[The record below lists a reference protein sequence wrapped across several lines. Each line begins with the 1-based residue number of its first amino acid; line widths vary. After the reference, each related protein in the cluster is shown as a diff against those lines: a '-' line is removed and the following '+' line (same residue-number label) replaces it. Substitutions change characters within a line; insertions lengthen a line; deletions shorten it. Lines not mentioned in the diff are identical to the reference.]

1 MNNTTLSNP
10 WPGLGS
16 YDETGRY
23 KFCGRSR
30 ATNELYS
37 LISNNSIISLFGRSG
52 IGKTSLLKAGVSP
65 LLARKGFLPV
75 YVRLS
80 QEEKV
85 PDDHGGTL
93 SYAECIVRCL
103 EKKMEENGFVKSE
116 ASWEIIASENTDFLW
131 SYFCKTAFQ
140 SSVDAHCT
148 PVIILDQFE
157 EIFLDRRE
165 DAAMLMRQLYVLVNG
180 SRRLSEDL
188 DYDAF
193 RSRFRFVMSFRDDSL
208 YRLEDVINEY
218 NLASFKENRYLLKAL
233 NRDDAMDVVTEPGED
248 LVDADVVNRIL
259 DKVVAM
265 GEGCSV
271 DPAILSLLMYGL
283 YERMI
288 QKGDAS
294 IHGVLVDEASNDI
307 VRDFYERR
315 MSGMELSARKYLEE
329 HLVSSDGRR
338 RSVAAADACS
348 HVKVEELES
357 LTDKHI
363 LTKLERGSFSDYEL
377 THDVLC
383 PIVTASRAETDAK
396 EKIAKNKRMARIL
409 FAIVVAVL
417 AIVAVF
423 FFQNKHLKEERW
435 KALGNQSMFVAEKA
449 LQLAKEGDACL
460 AKLLLI
466 NTMPSNLDDPERPLT
481 AESASA
487 LGKVFDDNSAIL
499 EDYIGFYSVNSASY
513 SPDGKNIVSVAS
525 NSAIRIWDASTGA
538 CLKVLNG
545 HTNYALSASY
555 SPDGKRIV
563 SASYDSTLRIW
574 DASTGACLRVLR
586 GHTNYVSSASY
597 SPDGKRIV
605 SASNDGTIRIWNAS
619 NGACLKVLA
628 GDFDERFGSASYSP
642 DGKRIVSASGIIMIW
657 DASTGACLKVLND
670 HTNYVR
676 SASYSP
682 DGKNIV
688 SASDDN
694 TLRIWDASTGAC
706 LKVLKGHTDY
716 VYSASYSPDG
726 KRIVSASQDE
736 TVRIWDAST
745 GACLKVLKGH
755 TDYVRSASYSP
766 DGKRIVTTSGTIR
779 IWDVSNEACLKV
791 LNGHTGSV
799 NSASYS
805 PDGKSIVSASY
816 DSLKIWD
823 VSTGACLNV
832 LNGHTGYVNSASYSP
847 DGKSIVS
854 ASVDDTVRI
863 WDASTG
869 ACLKVL
875 NGHTGSVNSASY
887 SPDGKRIVSA
897 SKDNTMRIWDASTGA
912 CLKVLKGHTSWV
924 LTASYSP
931 DGKSIVS
938 ASDDSTLR
946 IWDASTGACLKVLK
960 GHTDCVLTA
969 SYSPDGKRIVSASYD
984 NTMRI
989 WDASTGACL
998 KVLNGHT
1005 DCVRFASYSPD
1016 GKSIV
1021 SASDDNTMRIW
1032 DVSTGACLKVLN
1044 GHTDYVNSASYSP
1057 DGKRIVSASR
1067 DRTVRIWDAPPS
1079 LQDMIKVT
1087 RERFKNRQLTPEEKH
1102 RYYLD

>member
-716 VYSASYSPDG
+716 V
-726 KRIVSASQDE
+726 
-736 TVRIWDAST
+736 
-745 GACLKVLKGH
+745 
-755 TDYVRSASYSP
+755 RSASYSP

-779 IWDVSNEACLKV
+779 IWDVSNE
-791 LNGHTGSV
+791 
-799 NSASYS
+799 
-805 PDGKSIVSASY
+805 
-816 DSLKIWD
+816 
-823 VSTGACLNV
+823 
-832 LNGHTGYVNSASYSP
+832 
-847 DGKSIVS
+847 
-854 ASVDDTVRI
+854 
-863 WDASTG
+863 